1 MSGYPNKPH
10 ILLTNDD
17 GLGKSEGLKSL
28 YLSLSKRFTVTV
40 VAPFYEQSGKS
51 QSITILSPIFIDK
64 INNDKKGVDYIYAV
78 KGTPTDCVKI
88 AFSYILKRLPD
99 FVVSGI
105 NLGANVGLDVF
116 YSGTVAAAIESSFW
130 GVTSFAVSVEKH
142 THQKKKLDLRKIS
155 QIAGKVIRS
164 LIKTNPPRG
173 SIFNINIPSN
183 TSSIKGIKYT
193 RQDLRL
199 IKDNFIKG
207 IDPRG
212 RHYYWMTSGHRTISP
227 TDSPDDKFLS
237 DIMTLKSGYI
247 SITPLK
253 ANFTNDTFLT
263 NHPQINPGLFIR

>member
-1 MSGYPNKPH
+1 MNGYPDKLH

-17 GLGKSEGLKSL
+17 GLEKFEGLKSL
-28 YLSLSKRFTVTV
+28 YLSLGKRFAVTV
-40 VAPFYEQSGKS
+40 VAPFYEQSGTS

-64 INNDKKGVDYIYAV
+64 INNNKNGNNNIYAV

-88 AFSYILKRLPD
+88 AFSHILEKPPN

-130 GVTSFAVSVEKH
+130 GVTSFAVSLEKP
-142 THQKKKLDLRKIS
+142 TYQIKKTDFRVVS
-155 QIAGKVIRS
+155 QITMKVIRL
-164 LIKTNPPRG
+164 LIKTNPSKG
-173 SIFNINIPSN
+173 SIFNINIPSRS
-183 TSSIKGIKYT
+183 SSIKGIRFT

-199 IKDNFIKG
+199 VKNNFIKG

-212 RHYYWMTSGHRTISP
+212 RHYYWMTSGHKTIPSTNLP
-227 TDSPDDKFLS
+227 NDELLS
-237 DIMTLKSGYI
+237 DIMALQSGYI

-253 ANFTNDTFLT
+253 ANFTDATFFI
-263 NHPQINPGLFIR
+263 NHP

>member
-1 MSGYPNKPH
+1 MSGYPDKPH

-17 GLGKSEGLKSL
+17 GLEKSEGLKSL
-28 YLSLSKRFTVTV
+28 YLSLGKRFAVTV
-40 VAPFYEQSGKS
+40 VAPFYEQSGAS

-64 INNDKKGVDYIYAV
+64 INDDKKGNNYIYAV

-88 AFSYILKRLPD
+88 AFSYILKKLPD
-99 FVVSGI
+99 FVASGI
-105 NLGANVGLDVF
+105 NLGANIGLDVF

-130 GVTSFAVSVEKH
+130 GVTSFAVSVEKPA
-142 THQKKKLDLRKIS
+142 HQKKKPDFRAIS

-164 LIKTNPPRG
+164 LIKTNPPKG
-173 SIFNINIPSN
+173 SVFNINIPSN
-183 TSSIKGIKYT
+183 TSSIKGIRLT

-199 IKDNFIKG
+199 VRDNFIKG

-212 RHYYWMTSGHRTISP
+212 RYYYWMTSGNETPS
-227 TDSPDDKFLS
+227 TDGCTGNKLLS
-237 DIMTLKSGYI
+237 DIMALKSGYI

-253 ANFTNDTFLT
+253 ANFTDDTFLT